1 MAFRLAAFGQGT
13 GPIQLDNVQCVGT
26 ESRLVDCRSN
36 GLGIHN
42 CGHSEDAG
50 VRCVGAC
57 ILTCSHPTFDVKG
70 GMLFIY
76 SYPCAQIKR

>member
-13 GPIQLDNVQCVGT
+13 GPIHLDNVQCVGT

-50 VRCVGAC
+50 VRCVGAFM
-57 ILTCSHPTFDVKG
+57 LVCSHSTCDG
-70 GMLFIY
+70 GCRKKYVVYLL
-76 SYPCAQIKR
+76 